1 MNRFSPFPA
10 SGRLTSAM
18 VAMAVLVLAGVGARR
33 ANAGE
38 KKPDKPY
45 ALIFGT
51 VWGPDNHVVYGV
63 KVKIRRI
70 TGKKAE
76 CEVYSDHSGEF
87 AQRVPAEPADY
98 VLSARKGDYKSRD
111 GSKLRPGKEVTVHI
125 ESDERVDVGLHL
137 MK

>member
-1 MNRFSPFPA
+1 M
-10 SGRLTSAM
+10 TCAM
-18 VAMAVLVLAGVGARR
+18 VAMMAWVLTLGGADR
-33 ANAGE
+33 ANAAE

-51 VWGPDNHVVYGV
+51 VWGPDHHVVYGV

-76 CEVYSDHSGEF
+76 WEVYSDHSGEF
-87 AQRVPAEPADY
+87 AQRVPAGPADY
-98 VLSARKGDYKSRD
+98 VLSARRGDYKSRD
-111 GSKLRPGKEVTVHI
+111 GSKLRPGKEVTVHV